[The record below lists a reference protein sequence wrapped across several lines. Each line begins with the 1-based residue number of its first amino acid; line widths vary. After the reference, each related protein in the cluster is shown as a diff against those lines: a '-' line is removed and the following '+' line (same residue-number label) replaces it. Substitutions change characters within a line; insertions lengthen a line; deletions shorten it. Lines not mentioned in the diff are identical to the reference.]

1 MNSEIKYLIYK
12 TPQEVVSVNAVVKGE
27 TIWLTQKAMAE
38 LFNCSTDNIS
48 LHLKNIFAEGKLEK
62 IQLPRKSRQLHNVIR
77 QTQNDVTISK
87 METVHPFS
95 WLIYIIF
102 RHNLLNLK
110 PILFKHQ

>member
-1 MNSEIKYLIYK
+1 MNSEIKYLIYN
-12 TPQEVVSVNAVVKGE
+12 TPQEAVSV
-27 TIWLTQKAMAE
+27 
-38 LFNCSTDNIS
+38 
-48 LHLKNIFAEGKLEK
+48 AEGKFDK
-62 IQLPRKSRQLHNVIR
+62 IQLPRKSRQLQLIR

-110 PILFKHQ
+110 PIFFKHQ

>member
-1 MNSEIKYLIYK
+1 MNSEIKYLIYN
-12 TPQEVVSVNAVVKGE
+12 TPQEAVSV
-27 TIWLTQKAMAE
+27 
-38 LFNCSTDNIS
+38 
-48 LHLKNIFAEGKLEK
+48 AEGKLDK

-77 QTQNDVTISK
+77 QTQNDVTIFK

>member
-1 MNSEIKYLIYK
+1 MNSEIKYLIYN
-12 TPQEVVSVNAVVKGE
+12 TPQEAVSV
-27 TIWLTQKAMAE
+27 
-38 LFNCSTDNIS
+38 
-48 LHLKNIFAEGKLEK
+48 AEGKLDK
-62 IQLPRKSRQLHNVIR
+62 IQLPRKSRQLQLIR

-110 PILFKHQ
+110 PIFFKHQ

>member
-1 MNSEIKYLIYK
+1 MNSEIKYLIYN
-12 TPQEVVSVNAVVKGE
+12 TPQEAVSV
-27 TIWLTQKAMAE
+27 
-38 LFNCSTDNIS
+38 
-48 LHLKNIFAEGKLEK
+48 AEGELDRNSVIEK
-62 IQLPRKSRQLHNVIR
+62 ISATAQLIR

-102 RHNLLNLK
+102 RHSLLNLK

>member
-1 MNSEIKYLIYK
+1 MNSEIKYLIYN
-12 TPQEVVSVNAVVKGE
+12 TPQEAVSV
-27 TIWLTQKAMAE
+27 
-38 LFNCSTDNIS
+38 
-48 LHLKNIFAEGKLEK
+48 AEGELDKNSVTEK
-62 IQLPRKSRQLHNVIR
+62 ISATAQLIR

>member
-1 MNSEIKYLIYK
+1 MNSEIKYLIYN
-12 TPQEVVSVNAVVKGE
+12 TPQEAVSV
-27 TIWLTQKAMAE
+27 
-38 LFNCSTDNIS
+38 
-48 LHLKNIFAEGKLEK
+48 AEGELDRNSVIEK
-62 IQLPRKSRQLHNVIR
+62 ISATAPLIR

>member
-1 MNSEIKYLIYK
+1 MNSEIKYLIYN
-12 TPQEVVSVNAVVKGE
+12 TPQEAVSV
-27 TIWLTQKAMAE
+27 
-38 LFNCSTDNIS
+38 
-48 LHLKNIFAEGKLEK
+48 AEGKLDK
-62 IQLPRKSRQLHNVIR
+62 IQLPRKSRQLQLIR

>member
-1 MNSEIKYLIYK
+1 MNSEIKYLIYN
-12 TPQEVVSVNAVVKGE
+12 TPQEAVSV
-27 TIWLTQKAMAE
+27 
-38 LFNCSTDNIS
+38 
-48 LHLKNIFAEGKLEK
+48 AEGELDRNSVIEK
-62 IQLPRKSRQLHNVIR
+62 ISATAQLIR

-87 METVHPFS
+87 METVHSFS

>member
-1 MNSEIKYLIYK
+1 MNSEIKYLIYN
-12 TPQEVVSVNAVVKGE
+12 TPQEAVLV
-27 TIWLTQKAMAE
+27 
-38 LFNCSTDNIS
+38 
-48 LHLKNIFAEGKLEK
+48 AEGKLDK
-62 IQLPRKSRQLHNVIR
+62 IQLPRKSRQLQLIR

>member
-1 MNSEIKYLIYK
+1 MNSEIKYLIYN
-12 TPQEVVSVNAVVKGE
+12 TPQEAVSV
-27 TIWLTQKAMAE
+27 
-38 LFNCSTDNIS
+38 
-48 LHLKNIFAEGKLEK
+48 AEGKLEK
-62 IQLPRKSRQLHNVIR
+62 IQLPRKSRQLQLIR

>member
-1 MNSEIKYLIYK
+1 MNSEIKYLIYN
-12 TPQEVVSVNAVVKGE
+12 TPQEAVSV
-27 TIWLTQKAMAE
+27 
-38 LFNCSTDNIS
+38 
-48 LHLKNIFAEGKLEK
+48 AEGELDRNSVIEK
-62 IQLPRKSRQLHNVIR
+62 ISATAQLIR

-87 METVHPFS
+87 METVPPFS

>member
-1 MNSEIKYLIYK
+1 MNSEIKYLIYN
-12 TPQEVVSVNAVVKGE
+12 TPQEAASV
-27 TIWLTQKAMAE
+27 
-38 LFNCSTDNIS
+38 
-48 LHLKNIFAEGKLEK
+48 AEGELDRNSVIEK
-62 IQLPRKSRQLHNVIR
+62 ISATAQLIR

>member
-27 TIWLTQKAMAE
+27 TIWLTQKAMAK

-48 LHLKNIFAEGKLEK
+48 LHLKNIFAEGELDKNSVTEK
-62 IQLPRKSRQLHNVIR
+62 ISATAQLIR

-87 METVHPFS
+87 METVYPFS

-110 PILFKHQ
+110 PIFFKHQ

>member
-1 MNSEIKYLIYK
+1 MNSEIKYLIYN
-12 TPQEVVSVNAVVKGE
+12 TPQEAVSV
-27 TIWLTQKAMAE
+27 
-38 LFNCSTDNIS
+38 
-48 LHLKNIFAEGKLEK
+48 AEGKLDK
-62 IQLPRKSRQLHNVIR
+62 IQLPRKSRQLQLIR

-95 WLIYIIF
+95 WLIYFIF

>member
-1 MNSEIKYLIYK
+1 MNSEIKYLIYN
-12 TPQEVVSVNAVVKGE
+12 TPQEAVSV
-27 TIWLTQKAMAE
+27 
-38 LFNCSTDNIS
+38 
-48 LHLKNIFAEGKLEK
+48 AEGELDRNSVIEK
-62 IQLPRKSRQLHNVIR
+62 ISATAQLIR

>member
-1 MNSEIKYLIYK
+1 MNSEIKYLIYN
-12 TPQEVVSVNAVVKGE
+12 TPQEAVSV
-27 TIWLTQKAMAE
+27 
-38 LFNCSTDNIS
+38 
-48 LHLKNIFAEGKLEK
+48 AEGKLDK
-62 IQLPRKSRQLHNVIR
+62 IQLPRKSRQLQLIR
-77 QTQNDVTISK
+77 QIQNDVTICK

>member
-1 MNSEIKYLIYK
+1 MNSEIKYLIYN
-12 TPQEVVSVNAVVKGE
+12 TPQEAVSV
-27 TIWLTQKAMAE
+27 
-38 LFNCSTDNIS
+38 
-48 LHLKNIFAEGKLEK
+48 AEGELDRNSVIEK
-62 IQLPRKSRQLHNVIR
+62 ISATAQLIS